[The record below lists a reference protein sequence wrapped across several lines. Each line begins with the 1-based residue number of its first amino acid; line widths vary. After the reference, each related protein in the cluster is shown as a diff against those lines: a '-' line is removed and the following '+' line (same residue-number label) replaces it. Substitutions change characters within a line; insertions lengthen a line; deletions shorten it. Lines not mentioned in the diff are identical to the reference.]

1 MFPLVLLFAISLLH
15 SYEAQGSGAVTP
27 VFVLTGKDLLLDVLS
42 PVVLEEEDEFRW
54 KFALNKKQEESVMRV
69 SYNHKTRIFGRYKG
83 RAAISL
89 QNYSLHLRNMQQA
102 DSGLYSAKIERDE
115 DELVG
120 EYNVTVQDP
129 VSPVEL
135 TVEFASNSSDSCI
148 LTVTCCTRVSDH
160 INSILRCVNSTC
172 SLNGGEMSKVTAS
185 GASLKIYLVDGTIS
199 CSHSNEVSS
208 SIKVMEEVQQF
219 CQTDAVGNVAIIVAP
234 AVTSA
239 MIGAV
244 ALSLCIFIKWKIK
257 SCKHTVDD
265 VPQDINPVQGLS
277 PTATHAVV
285 SFHTRP
291 VQSAETQDTVPP
303 ETVYAQVYR
312 AAKDKVW
319 TPTPTTNT

>member
-1 MFPLVLLFAISLLH
+1 MTTVTNSMNFIVAFT
-15 SYEAQGSGAVTP
+15 GSGAVTP

-208 SIKVMEEVQQF
+208 SIKR
-219 CQTDAVGNVAIIVAP
+219 
-234 AVTSA
+234 TSA
-239 MIGAV
+239 MYFYANQLFHSKLPRRVGAV
-244 ALSLCIFIKWKIK
+244 IHCRSTTRLALPFQVCRRTYDVLKTINCKIK
-257 SCKHTVDD
+257 IDD
-265 VPQDINPVQGLS
+265 M
-277 PTATHAVV
+277 TAPKT
-285 SFHTRP
+285 
-291 VQSAETQDTVPP
+291 PP
-303 ETVYAQVYR
+303 
-312 AAKDKVW
+312 
-319 TPTPTTNT
+319 PC

>member
-1 MFPLVLLFAISLLH
+1 MRPLGLLFAISLLH
-15 SYEAQGSGAVTP
+15 LYEGQ
-27 VFVLTGKDLLLDVLS
+27 GKDLLLDVLS

-54 KFALNKKQEESVMRV
+54 DFRPNKKPNKKVMRV
-69 SYNHKTRIFGRYKG
+69 SYDHETKIFGRYKG
-83 RAAISL
+83 RAVISL

-102 DSGLYSAKIERDE
+102 DSGLYSAFFGEDE

-120 EYNVTVQDP
+120 EYSVTVQDP

-172 SLNGGEMSKVTAS
+172 SLNGGEMSKVTS
-185 GASLKIYLVDGTIS
+185 FGASLKVYLVDGTIT

-219 CQTDAVGNVAIIVAP
+219 CQTDAVGNVVPNEAIIIVP

-239 MIGAV
+239 VIGAV
-244 ALSLCIFIKWKIK
+244 ALSLCFFIKWKIK

>member
-1 MFPLVLLFAISLLH
+1 MTTVTNSMNFIVAFT
-15 SYEAQGSGAVTP
+15 GSGAVTP

-219 CQTDAVGNVAIIVAP
+219 SIIVAP

-244 ALSLCIFIKWKIK
+244 ALSFKYMEIRHNHHTCTFHLATPICIFFSSVLRPCISTQI
-257 SCKHTVDD
+257 SCST
-265 VPQDINPVQGLS
+265 
-277 PTATHAVV
+277 
-285 SFHTRP
+285 
-291 VQSAETQDTVPP
+291 QSYRGEL
-303 ETVYAQVYR
+303 AQ
-312 AAKDKVW
+312 
-319 TPTPTTNT
+319 

>member
-1 MFPLVLLFAISLLH
+1 MPVLLLTLQYHVNNYLSFLMTTVTNSMYFIVAFK
-15 SYEAQGSGAVTP
+15 ESGAVTP

-54 KFALNKKQEESVMRV
+54 DFRPNKKPNKKVMRV
-69 SYNHKTRIFGRYKG
+69 SYDHETKIFGRYKG
-83 RAAISL
+83 RAVISL

-102 DSGLYSAKIERDE
+102 DSGLYSAFFGEDE

-120 EYNVTVQDP
+120 EYSVTVQDP

-172 SLNGGEMSKVTAS
+172 SLNGGEMSKVTS
-185 GASLKIYLVDGTIS
+185 FGASLKVYLVDGTIT

-219 CQTDAVGNVAIIVAP
+219 CQTDAVGNISDTVSNCLSSFFSPLFSQVPNEAIIIVP

-239 MIGAV
+239 VIGAV
-244 ALSLCIFIKWKIK
+244 ALSLCFFIKCK
-257 SCKHTVDD
+257 SRC
-265 VPQDINPVQGLS
+265 
-277 PTATHAVV
+277 
-285 SFHTRP
+285 
-291 VQSAETQDTVPP
+291 AESITQ
-303 ETVYAQVYR
+303 
-312 AAKDKVW
+312 
-319 TPTPTTNT
+319 

>member
-1 MFPLVLLFAISLLH
+1 MTTVTNSMNFIVAFT
-15 SYEAQGSGAVTP
+15 GSGAVTP

-160 INSILRCVNSTC
+160 INSILRCVNT
-172 SLNGGEMSKVTAS
+172 S

-219 CQTDAVGNVAIIVAP
+219 CQTDAVGNRSDTVSYFLSSFFSPLFSHVPNEAIIVAP

-244 ALSLCIFIKWKIK
+244 ALSLCIFIKCK
-257 SCKHTVDD
+257 SWC
-265 VPQDINPVQGLS
+265 
-277 PTATHAVV
+277 
-285 SFHTRP
+285 
-291 VQSAETQDTVPP
+291 AESVTQ
-303 ETVYAQVYR
+303 
-312 AAKDKVW
+312 
-319 TPTPTTNT
+319 